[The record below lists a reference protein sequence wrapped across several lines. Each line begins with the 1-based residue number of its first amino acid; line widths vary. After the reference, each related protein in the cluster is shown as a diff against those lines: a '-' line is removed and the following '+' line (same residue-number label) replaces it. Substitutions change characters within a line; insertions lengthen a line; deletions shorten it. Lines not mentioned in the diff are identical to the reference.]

1 MDVDFVQD
9 NISVS
14 HKGVLR
20 GLHFQKAPHAQAK
33 LVQVIKGM
41 AQDVVVDL
49 RPGSP
54 TFKKSYS
61 VTLDEQNGYQLFIP
75 KGCAHG
81 FLALSDEV
89 VFHYKC
95 DAYYAPA
102 TEAGVIFNDDQLDI
116 TWQLDESEIILSEK
130 DMELPTLEDFLN
142 G

>member
-1 MDVDFVQD
+1 MEVDFVQD

-20 GLHFQKAPHAQAK
+20 GLHLQKAPHAQAK

-54 TFKKSYS
+54 TFKKCYS
-61 VTLDEQNGYQLFIP
+61 VTLDEKNGYQLFIP

-81 FLALSDEV
+81 FLSLSDEV
-89 VFHYKC
+89 VFQYKC

-102 TEAGVIFNDDQLDI
+102 AEAGVIFNDNQLDI
-116 TWQLDESEIILSEK
+116 TWQLDESEILLSEK
-130 DMELPTLEDFLN
+130 DMDLPTLEDFIN